1 MFTSLGMTFDNFEL
15 FVSFNSPLCAV
26 VFVFDWVCM
35 NIADNQSK
43 LPPPQHPT
51 YPSPLTRFGTA
62 SVQHAIRNTI
72 SITIKSNSSPRIV
85 SFKSK
90 EQALRLQFRTFQSC
104 FLVTLIIMSYRS
116 RVDFS
121 NLVCL

>member
-1 MFTSLGMTFDNFEL
+1 MFTSLGMTFDNVEL

-43 LPPPQHPT
+43 LPPQH
-51 YPSPLTRFGTA
+51 PLTRFGTA

-90 EQALRLQFRTFQSC
+90 EQAPPLQFVSSATELF
-104 FLVTLIIMSYRS
+104 
-116 RVDFS
+116 RVAFS
-121 NLVCL
+121 DINNHTDPE